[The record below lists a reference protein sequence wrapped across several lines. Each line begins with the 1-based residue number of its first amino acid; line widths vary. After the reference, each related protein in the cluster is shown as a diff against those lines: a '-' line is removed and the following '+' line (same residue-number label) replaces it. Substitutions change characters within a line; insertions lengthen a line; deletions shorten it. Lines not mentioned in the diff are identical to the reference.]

1 MSYKY
6 CTATYTGIG
15 FITHEDAENCTPQ
28 SFPSNV
34 YSVLNNSDGD
44 DWIAKVSGTE
54 KTQVEAQTL
63 LDTHITNAQTTWDNK
78 TESQR
83 GSELRPVW
91 VLLPF

>member
-1 MSYKY
+1 MYKY
-6 CTATYTGIG
+6 CTATYSGIG
-15 FITHEDAENCTPQ
+15 FITHDDAESCSPQ
-28 SFPSNV
+28 SFPANV

-63 LDTHITNAQTTWDNK
+63 IDDCIIDEQTAWDNK

-83 GSELRPVW
+83 GSVLRPVW